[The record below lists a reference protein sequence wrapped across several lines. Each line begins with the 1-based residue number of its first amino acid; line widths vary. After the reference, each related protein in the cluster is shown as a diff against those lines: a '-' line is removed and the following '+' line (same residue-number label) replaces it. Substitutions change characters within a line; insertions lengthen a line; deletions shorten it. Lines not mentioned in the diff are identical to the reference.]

1 MKKLL
6 VLAAIA
12 VFGLTANAQDTVDK
26 VMKEI
31 ESGGFKVGANLG
43 FPLAGAADVSNFNF
57 GADVA
62 YLFEVMDNLEVGGLV
77 GMSYYIGD
85 GNFAGFD
92 YDNNLFIPISSTA
105 RYYFADRKFFGGID
119 VGFAV
124 NASGDADSGLYLRPK
139 FGYNMGV
146 VNLIASYT
154 SISGGYDYDIPGG
167 GTVSLASNFA
177 SLNVGAEFSF

>member
-31 ESGGFKVGANLG
+31 EGGGFKVGANIGL
-43 FPLAGAADVSNFNF
+43 PLAGAGDVSNFNV

-77 GMSYYIGD
+77 GISYYFGD
-85 GNFAGFD
+85 GDYFGFE
-92 YDNNLFIPISSTA
+92 YDDNIFIPISTTA
-105 RYYFADRKFFGGID
+105 RYYFADRKFFGGLD
-119 VGFAV
+119 VGYAV
-124 NASGDADSGLYLRPK
+124 NASGDANGGLYLRPK
-139 FGYNMGV
+139 FGYNLGI

-154 SISGGYDYDIPGG
+154 SISGGYNYDYL
-167 GTVSLASNFA
+167 GTSVSLASSFA
-177 SLNVGAEFSF
+177 SFNVGAEFSF